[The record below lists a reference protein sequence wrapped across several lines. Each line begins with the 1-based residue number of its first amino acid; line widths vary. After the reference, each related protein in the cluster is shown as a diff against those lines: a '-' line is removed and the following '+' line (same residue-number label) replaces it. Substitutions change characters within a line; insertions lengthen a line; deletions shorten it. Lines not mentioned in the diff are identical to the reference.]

1 MCVLRPISEGLRRS
15 APPVKTPAMAQTL
28 AQTEEDAPESIIDT
42 PTQGPAV
49 SIVVPAYNEKDGCLP
64 VMKQL
69 IATMEDSNLEYEII
83 VVDDGST
90 DGTSKILAELEGAI
104 TVLRHT
110 RNMGYGASL
119 KTGIRHSSYDLV
131 VITDADGTY
140 PNDRIPELVGLI
152 DEQAMVVG
160 ARIGKS
166 VKIPL
171 IRRPAKW
178 AINQLANYLSQTKI
192 PDLNSGLR
200 VMRKEVLMRFLRLL
214 PSGFSFTTTIT
225 LAMLT
230 NGYPVKFEAIDYE
243 QRAGSSKIRPI
254 RDTLN
259 FIQLIIR
266 TVMYFEPLR
275 IFVPLSLM
283 LMLASITVLV
293 LSATLTEQ
301 VMDVTTVVLFVA
313 ALQMLAT
320 GMIADIVDRR
330 LS

>member
-1 MCVLRPISEGLRRS
+1 MVETVAPRRGAGPQAIGVEARWAEG
-15 APPVKTPAMAQTL
+15 
-28 AQTEEDAPESIIDT
+28 
-42 PTQGPAV
+42 V

-64 VMKQL
+64 VMRQL
-69 IATMEDSNLEYEII
+69 IATMEDSDLDYEII

-90 DGTSKILAELEGAI
+90 DGTSKILSELEGAI
-104 TVLRHT
+104 KVIRHS

-119 KTGIRHSSYDLV
+119 KTGIRRARHAFIA
-131 VITDADGTY
+131 ITDADGTY
-140 PNDRIPELVGLI
+140 PNDRLPSLVEMMDGH
-152 DEQAMVVG
+152 DMVVG
-160 ARIGKS
+160 ARIGKR

-178 AINQLANYLSQTKI
+178 AITQLANYLSQTKI

-200 VMRKEVLMRFLRLL
+200 VMRREVLEKFIRLL

-243 QRAGSSKIRPI
+243 QRSGSSKIRPI
-254 RDTLN
+254 YDTLN

-266 TVMYFEPLR
+266 TVMYFDPLR
-275 IFVPLSLM
+275 VFVPLSVM
-283 LMLASITVLV
+283 LIFSSIAVLV
-293 LSATLTEQ
+293 SSILYTGR

-313 ALQMLAT
+313 GLQMLAT

>member
-1 MCVLRPISEGLRRS
+1 
-15 APPVKTPAMAQTL
+15 MAESM
-28 AQTEEDAPESIIDT
+28 AETEVGSPEQVTSDAVGDD
-42 PTQGPAV
+42 GV
-49 SIVVPAYNEKDGCLP
+49 SIVIPAYNEETGCLP
-64 VMKQL
+64 VLRQL
-69 IATMEDSNLEYEII
+69 VATMEDSELEYEII

-90 DGTSKILAELEGAI
+90 DSTPEKLEELEGAI
-104 TVLRHT
+104 TVIRHS
-110 RNMGYGASL
+110 RNMGYGAAL
-119 KTGIRHSSYDLV
+119 KTGIRASVHDLIA
-131 VITDADGTY
+131 ITDADGTY
-140 PNDRIPELVGLI
+140 PNERLPELVGLI
-152 DEQAMVVG
+152 EGQDMIVG

-171 IRRPAKW
+171 VRRPAKW
-178 AINQLANYLSQTKI
+178 AINQLANYLAQTNI

-200 VMRKEVLMRFLRLL
+200 VMRREVLDRFIRLL

-230 NGYPVKFEAIDYE
+230 NGYPVHFEAIDYE
-243 QRAGSSKIRPI
+243 HRAGRSKIRPI

-266 TVMYFEPLR
+266 TVMYFRPLR
-275 IFVPLSLM
+275 VFVPLSL
-283 LMLASITVLV
+283 LLILASVGVLV
-293 LSATLTEQ
+293 ASYLQGE

-313 ALQMLAT
+313 GIQLLGT

>member
-1 MCVLRPISEGLRRS
+1 MAESLAQRTSSDLSKGAPKGDHLEGL
-15 APPVKTPAMAQTL
+15 
-28 AQTEEDAPESIIDT
+28 
-42 PTQGPAV
+42 
-49 SIVVPAYNEKDGCLP
+49 SIVVPAYNEKAGCLP

-69 IATMEDSNLEYEII
+69 IATMEDSDLEYEII

-90 DGTSKILAELEGAI
+90 DGTSKILRELEGAI
-104 TVLRHT
+104 TLIRHD
-110 RNMGYGASL
+110 RNLGYGASL
-119 KTGIRHSSYDLV
+119 KTGIRSSQYNLIA
-131 VITDADGTY
+131 ITDADGTY
-140 PNDRIPELVGLI
+140 PNERIPELVSMMDG
-152 DEQAMVVG
+152 QAMVVG
-160 ARIGKS
+160 ARIGAS

-200 VMRKEVLMRFLRLL
+200 IMRREILDKFIRLL

-230 NGYPVKFEAIDYE
+230 NGYPVRFEAIDYE
-243 QRAGSSKIRPI
+243 HRAGQSKIKPI

-266 TVMYFEPLR
+266 TVMYFDPLR
-275 IFVPLSLM
+275 IFVPLSLF
-283 LMLASITVLV
+283 LILASAVVLV
-293 LSATLTEQ
+293 LSIALTEQ

-313 ALQMLAT
+313 GLQMLAT

>member
-1 MCVLRPISEGLRRS
+1 MAESLARTNDGDLGDVAQPSALQDGL
-15 APPVKTPAMAQTL
+15 
-28 AQTEEDAPESIIDT
+28 
-42 PTQGPAV
+42 

-64 VMKQL
+64 VLKQL
-69 IATMEDSNLEYEII
+69 IATMEDSELEYEIV

-90 DGTSKILAELEGAI
+90 DGTSEILQELEGAI
-104 TVLRHT
+104 SLIRHN
-110 RNMGYGASL
+110 RNLGYGASL
-119 KTGIRHSSYDLV
+119 KTGIRNSQYGLV
-131 VITDADGTY
+131 AITDADGTY
-140 PNDRIPELVGLI
+140 PNERIPELVGMM

-200 VMRKEVLMRFLRLL
+200 VMRREVLEKFLRLL

-230 NGYPVKFEAIDYE
+230 NGYPVRFEAIDYE
-243 QRAGSSKIRPI
+243 HRAGSSKIKPI

-266 TVMYFEPLR
+266 TVMYFDPLR
-275 IFVPLSLM
+275 IFVPLSVILF
-283 LMLASITVLV
+283 LASVSVLV
-293 LSATLTEQ
+293 FSILFTEQ
-301 VMDVTTVVLFVA
+301 LMDVTTVVLFVA
-313 ALQMLAT
+313 GLQMLAT